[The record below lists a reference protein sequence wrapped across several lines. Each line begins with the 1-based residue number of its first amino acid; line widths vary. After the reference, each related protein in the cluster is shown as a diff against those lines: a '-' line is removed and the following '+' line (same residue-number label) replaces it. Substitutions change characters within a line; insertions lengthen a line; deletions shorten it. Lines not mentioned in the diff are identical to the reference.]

1 MGIAIGQPAPSLEL
15 ATERPPADGRVRVGL
30 RYLAHNRQLTLGIVL
45 LGLLIVFVILG
56 NLLYDVGRHRP
67 LSVLPGRPP
76 SAEFPLGTDS
86 QGRDILAV
94 MIAGTPLTLR
104 MGILAG
110 FLGVAIGT
118 VLAFAGAYY
127 GGLLDSLV
135 RGVVDVGLTIPTFL
149 VLIIVAITI
158 HSAMTIE
165 QMALVIAA
173 LAWLWPTRTIRAQ
186 VLTMRERAYV
196 HVARLSGAGNLKII
210 FFELMPNLVPYLAAS
225 LVAAVAA
232 AILAS
237 LGLEAL
243 GLGAVDSPTIGM
255 TIYWVIF
262 YGALLQGM
270 WWWFLPPIVV
280 VVMLFTGLFSLSAG
294 LDEWANPRMRKS
306 V

>member
-1 MGIAIGQPAPSLEL
+1 MGVAVQGQAAPTIEVPAEHQSQGSARGFLGYL
-15 ATERPPADGRVRVGL
+15 KRNQQMIVGITML
-30 RYLAHNRQLTLGIVL
+30 SALLLFVVLGSI
-45 LGLLIVFVILG
+45 F
-56 NLLYDVGRHRP
+56 YDTSKYKP

-76 SAEFPLGTDS
+76 SAEYPLGTDQ
-86 QGRDILAV
+86 QGRDMMAV
-94 MIAGTPLTLR
+94 MIVGTPLTVR
-104 MGILAG
+104 MGLLAG

-127 GGLLDSLV
+127 GGWLDGLV

-149 VLIIVAITI
+149 VLIIVAISI

-196 HVARLSGAGNLKII
+196 HVARMSGASNFKII
-210 FFELMPNLVPYLAAS
+210 FAELMPNLLPYLAAS

-280 VVMLFTGLFSLSAG
+280 VVVLFMGLFGLSAG
-294 LDEWANPRMRKS
+294 LDEWANPRLRKS
-306 V
+306 N